1 MDVWYTHWRHVR
13 WTVCLS
19 APPLPL
25 SETSAAGPSPPRYK
39 SQVLLSLKYRL
50 TPPFVHLF
58 TLFVQCPVHTR
69 AHVRPCYALLC
80 ALFALYLYLLHLVF
94 LKYILYQGPGG
105 RLPLMSVD
113 STYILSGHVLPV
125 DISRHQWI
133 IVDIQKL
140 KYLTF
145 WLLEPGKLVI
155 CSSVTT
161 FRYYIS

>member
-19 APPLPL
+19 APPLPV

-94 LKYILYQGPGG
+94 LKSILYQGGATSTNVC
-105 RLPLMSVD
+105 RLHLFFKW
-113 STYILSGHVLPV
+113 TFFT
-125 DISRHQWI
+125 SRHQWI
-133 IVDIQKL
+133 LVDMSGHSEMKISDFW
-140 KYLTF
+140 TF
-145 WLLEPGKLVI
+145 GAWKHEV
-155 CSSVTT
+155 
-161 FRYYIS
+161 